1 MSISSF
7 PLHDSPDSTLESP
20 QDDSPGP
27 ADAERERFEL
37 LFHRAPTPAEL
48 ARFHRS
54 HERLTLR
61 LPARARR
68 RAARIIASL

>member
-7 PLHDSPDSTLESP
+7 PLPDSL
-20 QDDSPGP
+20 DPGEGPTPTDP
-27 ADAERERFEL
+27 ARERFEL
-37 LFHRAPTPAEL
+37 LFDRTPTPAEL

-54 HERLTLR
+54 HDRLALR

-68 RAARIIASL
+68 RAARIIATF

>member
-1 MSISSF
+1 MSISNF
-7 PLHDSPDSTLESP
+7 PLPASFEPSEPTDPA
-20 QDDSPGP
+20 GP
-27 ADAERERFEL
+27 ADRERFEL
-37 LFHRAPTPAEL
+37 LFHRSPTPAEL